1 MGMPA
6 ITEHRWTASEV
17 RQLIA
22 DNPLH
27 TPRYE
32 MVDGELLVTPS
43 PAYRHQAAVRAM
55 FRALD
60 SYVQRHGLGETFC
73 SPSDVELEAESVL
86 QPDVYVEPPEESRR
100 RTFPLR
106 SLLLAVEIVSPSSA
120 RIDRG
125 RKRRYYQRN
134 GVPEYWIVDLDSR
147 LVERWRPLD
156 DRPEIATDTLEWRPA
171 GATEPLV
178 IDLRAMFVEAI
189 GD

>member
-6 ITEHRWTASEV
+6 TQDRRWTAMEV

-22 DNPLH
+22 DNPLY

-32 MVDGELLVTPS
+32 LVDGELLVTPS
-43 PAYRHQAAVRAM
+43 PARRHQLAA
-55 FRALD
+55 RALLFALHP
-60 SYVQRHGLGETFC
+60 YVQRNGLGETFF

-100 RTFPLR
+100 RTFPLH
-106 SLLLAVEIVSPSSA
+106 SLLLAIEILSPSSA

-156 DRPEIATDTLEWRPA
+156 DRPEISIETLEWRPA
-171 GATEPLV
+171 EAVEPLV
-178 IDLRAMFVEAI
+178 IDLRAMFAEAI